1 VPFCRFYPDEGPV
14 QLTRGLCADVKGIG
28 FKPLIPYKLWIGMR
42 LFTLGLAR
50 TSAPLTLTSLYRP
63 PSSATIPG
71 LVHAECLTPMLLGSP
86 ILSPKRMQ
94 LRKLVMFAAWES
106 EDAIDEFMSTSKLGQ
121 SITAGWHLRMTF
133 LRRWGSVREFASLP
147 ESIGESDPQSPVAAF
162 TLARMRFR
170 EIPRFVQW
178 GRPVETL
185 VRDNPEASF
194 SLAAIR
200 HPRTIATFSIWNS
213 QQAMI
218 DMVRGQSAVAQPKR
232 HLAAMKERERRD
244 FHHEFTTLRFRPVAE
259 FGTWEGRS
267 KLLPKEKDE

>member
-1 VPFCRFYPDEGPV
+1 
-14 QLTRGLCADVKGIG
+14 
-28 FKPLIPYKLWIGMR
+28 MR
-42 LFTLGLAR
+42 VFTLGLAK
-50 TSAPLTLTSLYRP
+50 TSAPLTLTSLYQP
-63 PSSATIPG
+63 PSSATVPG

-200 HPRTIATFSIWNS
+200 HPGTIATFSIWNS

-218 DMVRGQSAVAQPKR
+218 DMVRGQSAVARPKR
-232 HLAAMKERERRD
+232 HIAAMKERERRD

-267 KLLPKEKDE
+267 KFLPKETDE

>member
-1 VPFCRFYPDEGPV
+1 
-14 QLTRGLCADVKGIG
+14 
-28 FKPLIPYKLWIGMR
+28 MR
-42 LFTLGLAR
+42 VFTLGLAK

-63 PSSATIPG
+63 PSSATVPG
-71 LVHAECLTPMLLGSP
+71 LVRAECLTPMLLGSP
-86 ILSPKRMQ
+86 ILSPKRLQ

-106 EDAIDEFMSTSKLGQ
+106 EDAIDEFLSTSELGQ
-121 SITAGWHLRMTF
+121 SIAAGWHLRMTF
-133 LRRWGSVREFASLP
+133 LRRWGSVREFAVLP

-185 VRDNPEASF
+185 VRDNPETTF

-200 HPRTIATFSIWNS
+200 HPGTIATFSIWNS
-213 QQAMI
+213 QQAMT

-232 HLAAMKERERRD
+232 HIAAMKERERRD
-244 FHHEFTTLRFRPVAE
+244 FHHEFTTLRFRPIAE
-259 FGTWEGRS
+259 FGSWEGRS
-267 KLLPKEKDE
+267 RLLPKETRE

>member
-1 VPFCRFYPDEGPV
+1 
-14 QLTRGLCADVKGIG
+14 
-28 FKPLIPYKLWIGMR
+28 MR
-42 LFTLGLAR
+42 TFTLGLAK
-50 TSAPLTLTSLYRP
+50 TSMPLTLASLYRP
-63 PSSATIPG
+63 PSGSTARG

-94 LRKLVMFAAWES
+94 VRSLVMFAEWES
-106 EDAIDEFMSTSKLGQ
+106 EHAIDEFMSTSRLGQ
-121 SITAGWHLRMTF
+121 AITAGWHLRMTF

-147 ESIGESDPQSPVAAF
+147 EYVGESNPQSPVAAF
-162 TLARMRFR
+162 TLARMRFL

-185 VRDNPEASF
+185 VRDSPEASF

-200 HPRTIATFSIWNS
+200 HPGTIATFSIWKS
-213 QQAMI
+213 QQAMT
-218 DMVRGQSAVAQPKR
+218 DMVRGQSGVAEPGR

-259 FGTWEGRS
+259 FGAWEGRS
-267 KLLPKEKDE
+267 TLLPREAEQ

>member
-1 VPFCRFYPDEGPV
+1 
-14 QLTRGLCADVKGIG
+14 
-28 FKPLIPYKLWIGMR
+28 MR
-42 LFTLGLAR
+42 VFTLGLAN

-86 ILSPKRMQ
+86 ILSPKRLQ
-94 LRKLVMFAAWES
+94 LRKVIMFAAWES

-121 SITAGWHLRMTF
+121 AITAGWHLRMTF

-185 VRDNPEASF
+185 VRDNPESSF

-200 HPRTIATFSIWNS
+200 HPGTIATFSIWNS

-218 DMVRGQSAVAQPKR
+218 DMVRGQSAVARPKR
-232 HLAAMKERERRD
+232 HIAAMKERERRD
-244 FHHEFTTLRFRPVAE
+244 FHHEFTTLRFRPLAE
-259 FGTWEGRS
+259 FGTWDGRS
-267 KLLPKEKDE
+267 TLLPKEADK

>member
-1 VPFCRFYPDEGPV
+1 
-14 QLTRGLCADVKGIG
+14 
-28 FKPLIPYKLWIGMR
+28 M
-42 LFTLGLAR
+42 FTLGLAK
-50 TSAPLTLTSLYRP
+50 TSASLTLTSLYRP
-63 PSSATIPG
+63 PSSAPVPG
-71 LVHAECLTPMLLGSP
+71 LVRAECLTPMLLGSP
-86 ILSPKRMQ
+86 ILSPKRLQ

-106 EDAIDEFMSTSKLGQ
+106 EDAIDEFLSTSKLGQ
-121 SITAGWHLRMTF
+121 SIAAGWHLRMTF
-133 LRRWGSVREFASLP
+133 LRRWGSVREFAVLP

-185 VRDNPEASF
+185 VRDNPETTF

-213 QQAMI
+213 QQAMT

-232 HLAAMKERERRD
+232 HIAAMKERERRD
-244 FHHEFTTLRFRPVAE
+244 FHHEFTTLRFRPIAE
-259 FGTWEGRS
+259 FGSWEGRS
-267 KLLPKEKDE
+267 KLLPKETRE

>member
-1 VPFCRFYPDEGPV
+1 
-14 QLTRGLCADVKGIG
+14 
-28 FKPLIPYKLWIGMR
+28 M
-42 LFTLGLAR
+42 FTLGLAK
-50 TSAPLTLTSLYRP
+50 TSLSLTLTSLYRP
-63 PSSATIPG
+63 PSSAPVPG
-71 LVHAECLTPMLLGSP
+71 LVRAECLTPMLLGSP
-86 ILSPKRMQ
+86 ILSPKRLQ

-106 EDAIDEFMSTSKLGQ
+106 EDAIDEFLRTSKLGQ
-121 SITAGWHLRMTF
+121 SIAAGWHLRMTF
-133 LRRWGSVREFASLP
+133 LRRWGSVREFAVLP

-185 VRDNPEASF
+185 VRDNPETTF

-213 QQAMI
+213 QQAMT

-232 HLAAMKERERRD
+232 HIAAMKERERRD
-244 FHHEFTTLRFRPVAE
+244 FHHEFTTLRFRPIAE
-259 FGTWEGRS
+259 FGSWEGRS
-267 KLLPKEKDE
+267 KLLPKETRE

>member
-1 VPFCRFYPDEGPV
+1 MKV
-14 QLTRGLCADVKGIG
+14 
-28 FKPLIPYKLWIGMR
+28 
-42 LFTLGLAR
+42 FTLGLAK
-50 TSAPLTLTSLYRP
+50 TSTSLTLASLYRP
-63 PSSATIPG
+63 PSSATVPG

-94 LRKLVMFAAWES
+94 LRSLVMFAAWES
-106 EDAIDEFMSTSKLGQ
+106 EDAIDQFMSTSKLGQ
-121 SITAGWHLRMTF
+121 SISAGWHLRMTF

-170 EIPRFVQW
+170 EIPRFLQW

-200 HPRTIATFSIWNS
+200 YPMTIATFSIWNS

-218 DMVRGQSAVAQPKR
+218 DMVKGQSAVSQPKR
-232 HLAAMKERERRD
+232 HSVAMKERERRD

-267 KLLPKEKDE
+267 KLLPKETNE

>member
-1 VPFCRFYPDEGPV
+1 
-14 QLTRGLCADVKGIG
+14 
-28 FKPLIPYKLWIGMR
+28 MR
-42 LFTLGLAR
+42 VFTLGLAK

-63 PSSATIPG
+63 PSSATVPG

-86 ILSPKRMQ
+86 ILSPQRMQ

-121 SITAGWHLRMTF
+121 AITAGWHLRMIF

-185 VRDNPEASF
+185 VRDNPESSF

-200 HPRTIATFSIWNS
+200 HPGTIATFSIWNS

-218 DMVRGQSAVAQPKR
+218 DMVRGQSAVARPKR
-232 HLAAMKERERRD
+232 HIAAMKERERRD

-267 KLLPKEKDE
+267 KLLPKEADK

>member
-1 VPFCRFYPDEGPV
+1 
-14 QLTRGLCADVKGIG
+14 
-28 FKPLIPYKLWIGMR
+28 
-42 LFTLGLAR
+42 
-50 TSAPLTLTSLYRP
+50 
-63 PSSATIPG
+63 
-71 LVHAECLTPMLLGSP
+71 MLLGSP

-94 LRKLVMFAAWES
+94 LQKLVMFAAWES
-106 EDAIDEFMSTSKLGQ
+106 EAAIDEFMSASKLGQ

-133 LRRWGSVREFASLP
+133 LRRWGSVREFAALP
-147 ESIGESDPQSPVAAF
+147 ESIGEADPQSPVAAF

-178 GRPVETL
+178 GRPVERL

-213 QQAMI
+213 QQAMV
-218 DMVRGQSAVAQPKR
+218 DMVRGQSAVAQPER
-232 HLAAMKERERRD
+232 HLVAMRERERRD
-244 FHHEFTTLRFRPVAE
+244 FHHEFTTLRFRPIAE

-267 KLLPKEKDE
+267 RLLPKETHER

>member
-1 VPFCRFYPDEGPV
+1 
-14 QLTRGLCADVKGIG
+14 
-28 FKPLIPYKLWIGMR
+28 MR
-42 LFTLGLAR
+42 VFTLGLAK

-63 PSSATIPG
+63 PSSVTVPG

-86 ILSPKRMQ
+86 VLSPKRMQ

-121 SITAGWHLRMTF
+121 AITAGWHLRMTF

-185 VRDNPEASF
+185 VRDNPESSF

-200 HPRTIATFSIWNS
+200 HPGTIATFSIWNS

-218 DMVRGQSAVAQPKR
+218 DMVRGKSAVARPKR
-232 HLAAMKERERRD
+232 HIAAMKERERRD

-267 KLLPKEKDE
+267 KLLPKETGE

>member
-1 VPFCRFYPDEGPV
+1 
-14 QLTRGLCADVKGIG
+14 
-28 FKPLIPYKLWIGMR
+28 MR
-42 LFTLGLAR
+42 VFTLGLTK

-63 PSSATIPG
+63 PSSVTVPG

-121 SITAGWHLRMTF
+121 AITAGWHLRMTF

-185 VRDNPEASF
+185 VRDNREASF

-200 HPRTIATFSIWNS
+200 HPGTIATFSIWNS

-218 DMVRGQSAVAQPKR
+218 DMVRGQSAVARPKR
-232 HLAAMKERERRD
+232 HIAAMKERERRD

-267 KLLPKEKDE
+267 KLLPKETGE

>member
-1 VPFCRFYPDEGPV
+1 
-14 QLTRGLCADVKGIG
+14 
-28 FKPLIPYKLWIGMR
+28 MR
-42 LFTLGLAR
+42 VFTLGLAN
-50 TSAPLTLTSLYRP
+50 TSAPLTLISLYRP
-63 PSSATIPG
+63 PSSATVPG

-86 ILSPKRMQ
+86 ILSPKRLQ
-94 LRKLVMFAAWES
+94 LRKVIMFAAWES

-121 SITAGWHLRMTF
+121 AITAGWHLRMTF
-133 LRRWGSVREFASLP
+133 LRRWGSVREFGSLP

-185 VRDNPEASF
+185 VRDNPESSF

-200 HPRTIATFSIWNS
+200 HPGTIATFSIWNS

-218 DMVRGQSAVAQPKR
+218 DMVRGQSAVARPKR
-232 HLAAMKERERRD
+232 HIAAMKERERRD
-244 FHHEFTTLRFRPVAE
+244 FHHEFTTLRFRPLAE
-259 FGTWEGRS
+259 FGTWDGRS
-267 KLLPKEKDE
+267 TLLPKEADK